1 MPLQEDYRVT
11 LDAFEGPLDLLLH
24 LIRRAEL
31 DIHDISVARITDQY
45 LAFLRDMRTIDVE
58 IAGDFLVMA
67 ATLIELK
74 SRTLMPPEDS
84 EDGSGDGT
92 GGGKNAE
99 ESIDPRDELIRVL
112 LMYQRFRDAA
122 ERLDASR
129 IEMAACR
136 PRAVGRAVR
145 QAMRQDRF
153 DPERSIELQDVHP
166 LDLAEAYAAVMAAV
180 DLSRL
185 GDHVVEVDDTPL
197 ELHRADLL
205 DRLEHATEQR
215 MTLQEAFQG
224 AKPLQRIGLFL
235 ATLELT
241 RQRRIDVEQDEVD
254 DPIRLVLR
262 SEAEAA
268 EDVDAAAAAADA
280 EAAAL
285 AGAADAEPTP
295 ESGVAAS

>member
-1 MPLQEDYRVT
+1 
-11 LDAFEGPLDLLLH
+11 
-24 LIRRAEL
+24 
-31 DIHDISVARITDQY
+31 
-45 LAFLRDMRTIDVE
+45 VE